1 MLGHPLQAS
10 SCCFVKVGS
19 GLEHVSFQICYKAS
33 GHVLVVKRCGSS
45 DDALV
50 VGGGNGC
57 PLLAGS
63 FSFFPWNG
71 QISQA
76 GALLR
81 SPRLKTVTLGA
92 ETSMCPGILNRLEAV
107 RRLFGGINLDSDEA
121 EEIFPGL

>member
-1 MLGHPLQAS
+1 MMPLWW
-10 SCCFVKVGS
+10 
-19 GLEHVSFQICYKAS
+19 
-33 GHVLVVKRCGSS
+33 
-45 DDALV
+45 V
-50 VGGGNGC
+50 VGMGVLFWQGASHN
-57 PLLAGS
+57 
-63 FSFFPWNG
+63 FTWKG
-71 QISQA
+71 QISQP